1 MYKNGYNLQLI
12 PQVRF
17 IYLLLYFRCET
28 FNSFIRARNIFANKL
43 APSRDIAM
51 SFNTLQHLE
60 FICSGGYLGTF
71 GTEEQA
77 MYIYNYIYI
86 HIYIFIMI
94 IIL

>member
-1 MYKNGYNLQLI
+1 
-12 PQVRF
+12 
-17 IYLLLYFRCET
+17 
-28 FNSFIRARNIFANKL
+28 
-43 APSRDIAM
+43 M

-86 HIYIFIMI
+86 YIYIYIYNDYNTVNPEMLASLNYTFGIH
-94 IIL
+94 

>member
-12 PQVRF
+12 PQKLGLF
-17 IYLLLYFRCET
+17 IYYCISGVKHS
-28 FNSFIRARNIFANKL
+28 NSFIRARNIFANKL

-77 MYIYNYIYI
+77 MYIYI
-86 HIYIFIMI
+86 H
-94 IIL
+94 L